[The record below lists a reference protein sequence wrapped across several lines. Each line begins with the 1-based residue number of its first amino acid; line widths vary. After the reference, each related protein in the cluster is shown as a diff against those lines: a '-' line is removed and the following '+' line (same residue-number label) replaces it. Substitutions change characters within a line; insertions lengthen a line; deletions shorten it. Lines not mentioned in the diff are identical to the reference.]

1 MNIEKLL
8 LRSFSCY
15 MFHFHFMLQNV
26 GIATVIFMLHVSF
39 SFFMLQN
46 VGIFGY
52 SRKKLTDEGLRSIIE
67 ANLTC
72 RVDHQYVIWQLFI

>member
-8 LRSFSCY
+8 LWSFSCY
-15 MFHFHFMLQNV
+15 MFHFHFMPHNV
-26 GIATVIFMLHVSF
+26 GIATVIFMFHVSF